1 MIKAVNRRDEMPP
14 QPDITYSTDEDAS
27 EVTFSASTA
36 KGEQWM
42 GGPEKT
48 VSLTEAQAYRAAA
61 EAEDLIVTPFSCC
74 CESKPPPRRASL
86 TDQGGAKRRAGI

>member
-48 VSLTEAQAYRAAA
+48 VPLTEAQAYRAAA

-74 CESKPPPRRASL
+74 CESKPPPRHASL

>member
-1 MIKAVNRRDEMPP
+1 MPP

-42 GGPEKT
+42 GGPEKLCH
-48 VSLTEAQAYRAAA
+48 SLRLKLTAP
-61 EAEDLIVTPFSCC
+61 L
-74 CESKPPPRRASL
+74 PRQK
-86 TDQGGAKRRAGI
+86 T